1 MNFRQRHPY
10 LFWQLIG
17 WGFIAADF
25 VFLVISALFGFGE
38 WCYPIIV
45 FTFLFALMAVIAS
58 PFIVHTVYKKAVP
71 QNTLLYTERL
81 IRNKIDAIQSARG
94 VGHPVLMATAA
105 FVSIFVFIFAAYLLG
120 EYVNL
125 ALGFVLLALSVAAPF
140 IILGPYSVARTKKFF
155 TVKNGEKRIDFE
167 YAADPKLL
175 FKKDTRALVV
185 AGEPDAVLLNFFY
198 NWLRPYL
205 RTERLTLYRVPTPEL
220 CRDFRPVNALNYE
233 HILLCIPE
241 EQLDILND
249 EKNALY
255 RRECDI
261 MGAFPFGVYVV
272 DEQNF
277 ADKTDL

>member
-17 WGFIAADF
+17 WGFIVADF
-25 VFLVISALFGFGE
+25 VFLVISAMLDFGE

-45 FTFLFALMAVIAS
+45 FTALFALMAVIAS

-71 QNTLLYTERL
+71 QNTHIYVERL
-81 IRNKIDAIQSARG
+81 MRNKIDAIQLARG
-94 VGHPVLMATAA
+94 NGHPVLVATGA

-140 IILGPYSVARTKKFF
+140 IIIGPYSVARTKKFF

-167 YAADPKLL
+167 YAADPKQLCKRDL
-175 FKKDTRALVV
+175 RTLVV

-205 RTERLTLYRVPTPEL
+205 STERLTLYRVPTPEL
-220 CRDFRPVNALNYE
+220 CRDFRPINILRYE
-233 HILLCIPE
+233 NVLLCIPE
-241 EQLDILND
+241 EQLDLSTK
-249 EKNALY
+249 EKLMLFVK
-255 RRECDI
+255 ECDI
-261 MGAFPFGVYVV
+261 MGAFPFSFYV
-272 DEQNF
+272 
-277 ADKTDL
+277 ADGGGAAQDMM